1 MIRLLQCLSFLP
13 SRRYTNDR
21 FAAASNAKPVG
32 GKLPSRRLIEADQ
45 QATFSLMRQY
55 TLPST
60 YHANRSDRQLESSS
74 EKEGVMNELP
84 NSTIH
89 PICPREKLLMLLR
102 LGRFS
107 HLHLGFLADDI
118 VVGKVSQLA
127 RSGSEKLTCRSM
139 IFDMFLAL
147 CTIVTHSS
155 SFHSCHL
162 YIVVIVPSSCIR
174 STHCMC
180 LHAQLDL

>member
-1 MIRLLQCLSFLP
+1 MIRLLQCLF
-13 SRRYTNDR
+13 SRSSWRYTDDR

-84 NSTIH
+84 NSMIL
-89 PICPREKLLMLLR
+89 PICPREKLLMLSR
-102 LGRFS
+102 LGTFS
-107 HLHLGFLADDI
+107 CLDLGYLADKQWL
-118 VVGKVSQLA
+118 GRLVS
-127 RSGSEKLTCRSM
+127 
-139 IFDMFLAL
+139 
-147 CTIVTHSS
+147 
-155 SFHSCHL
+155 
-162 YIVVIVPSSCIR
+162 
-174 STHCMC
+174 
-180 LHAQLDL
+180 